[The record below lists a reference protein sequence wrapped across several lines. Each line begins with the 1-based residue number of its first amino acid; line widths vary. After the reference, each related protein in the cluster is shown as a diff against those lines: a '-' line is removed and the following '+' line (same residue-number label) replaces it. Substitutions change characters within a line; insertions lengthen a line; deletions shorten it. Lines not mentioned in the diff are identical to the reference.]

1 MNHQPFETWM
11 FEMDQLDPKQV
22 AALDA
27 HLAECPECQR
37 LMESWQA
44 VEHQLMTAR
53 PVSPA
58 PGFTARWQ
66 ANLPLRQQHEQ
77 LQQARQWLW
86 GLGSTALVIAF
97 ALVVYLL
104 TTQSPVTL
112 FVNLV
117 EFVNGIAVFLAQ
129 TQSILKVISD
139 IVPTVV
145 WIILGAVVLAGLVG
159 VNLAWVLPQLHDKN
173 KGVAKNED
181 FA

>member
-11 FEMDQLDPKQV
+11 FEMDQLEPTQA
-22 AALDA
+22 AALNA
-27 HLAECPECQR
+27 HLAECPECRR

-44 VEHQLMTAR
+44 VEYQLKTAR
-53 PVSPA
+53 PISPA

-66 ANLPLRQQHEQ
+66 ANLPIRQQREQ

-86 GLGSTALVIAF
+86 GLGSASLVMAF

-104 TTQSPVTL
+104 TTQSPVTM

-117 EFVNGIAVFLAQ
+117 EFINGAAIFLAQ
-129 TQSILKVISD
+129 TQSILKIISD
-139 IVPTVV
+139 IVPSAV
-145 WIILGAVVLAGLVG
+145 WIILGVVLLVGLVG
-159 VNLAWVLPQLHDKN
+159 ANLIWILPQLRDRN
-173 KGVAKNED
+173 KGVSRNEN